1 MTSSPIFA
9 LSKEQ
14 GKSMKPP
21 MRSVLSAVFLVSL
34 VMPILRAQVLNDRL
48 LRAAAEPHNWMMYSG
63 TYASQRYS
71 TLSQINPSNVK
82 NLEQKWIFQA
92 ESLEKFETTPLVVDG
107 IMYISQ
113 APSDALALDAK
124 TGRVFWIYRY
134 YPSTDAR
141 PCCGSVNRGL
151 AILGDTLF
159 LATLDAHLVALDAKT
174 GRPIWNTRVANASA
188 GYAMTVA
195 PLVVKDKVIVGVAGG
210 EFGIRGFIAA
220 YDVRTG
226 REAWRFN
233 TIPGP
238 GEPGHETWQG
248 QADAWEHGGGAIWT
262 TGSYDPALNLTYWGT
277 GNPGPDWN
285 PGQREGDNLY
295 SDSVV
300 ALDPDTGKLKW
311 FFQFT
316 PNDPYDYDSTQVPVL
331 VDANWN
337 GSPRKLMMWANR
349 NGFFYVL
356 DRATGQFL
364 AGYPFVKVNWA
375 SGLDA
380 KGRPIQTP
388 QPENAPT
395 FPGVQGGT
403 NWYSPSYSP
412 RTGLFYVSA
421 WEDYASVFVKEEQKY
436 QEGQRFVGGRPATPI
451 PGGQNIPSLKRGP
464 INVWTEAAGHGAVVA
479 IDPRTG
485 DKKWRFLMTDV
496 TYSGILTTAA
506 DLLFTGGR
514 EGYFHALDARTGAL
528 LWNASL
534 GGQVASGPM
543 TFEVE
548 GKQYVSVAA
557 GHSLFT
563 FGLRE

>member
-14 GKSMKPP
+14 GKSMKLP
-21 MRSVLSAVFLVSL
+21 MRSILLAVFLVSL
-34 VMPILRAQVLNDRL
+34 VIPILRAQVSNDRL
-48 LRAAAEPHNWMMYSG
+48 LRAAAEPHNWMTYSG

-107 IMYISQ
+107 IMYITQ

-174 GRPIWNTRVANASA
+174 GRPIWNTRVANAGA
-188 GYAMTVA
+188 GYAMTLA

-233 TIPGP
+233 IIPGP
-238 GEPGHETWQG
+238 GEPGHETW
-248 QADAWEHGGGAIWT
+248 DASNSWEHGGGAVWV

-311 FFQFT
+311 FYQFT

-331 VDANWN
+331 VDAAWN
-337 GSPRKLMMWANR
+337 GAPRKLMMWANR

-356 DRATGQFL
+356 DRASGQFL

-388 QPENAPT
+388 QPDNGPT

-436 QEGQRFVGGRPATPI
+436 QEGQRFVGGRPKTPI

-464 INVWTEAAGHGAVVA
+464 INVWTEAVGHGAVVA

-485 DKKWRFLMTDV
+485 DKKWKFLMTDV
-496 TYSGILTTAA
+496 TDSGILTTAT

-557 GHSLFT
+557 GHALFT

>member
-1 MTSSPIFA
+1 MPSARSLRVAAFLA
-9 LSKEQ
+9 FLSI
-14 GKSMKPP
+14 
-21 MRSVLSAVFLVSL
+21 
-34 VMPILRAQVLNDRL
+34 PILPAQVSGERL
-48 LRAAAEPHNWMMYSG
+48 LRASAEPQNWMMYSG
-63 TYASQRYS
+63 TYGSQRYS
-71 TLSQINPSNVK
+71 KLDQIHSGNVRD
-82 NLEQKWIFQA
+82 LEQKWVFQA

-107 IMYISQ
+107 IMYITQ
-113 APSDALALDAK
+113 APSDALALDASS
-124 TGRVFWIYRY
+124 GRVFWIYRHHSA
-134 YPSTDAR
+134 PDVK

-174 GRPIWNTRVANASA
+174 GRPLWDVKVANPST
-188 GYAMTVA
+188 GYTMTLA

-220 YDVRTG
+220 YDARTG

-233 TIPGP
+233 TVPGP
-238 GEPGHETWQG
+238 GEAGHDTWPPG
-248 QADAWEHGGGAIWT
+248 AWEHGGASIWV
-262 TGSYDPALNLTYWGT
+262 TGSYDPALNLTYWGI

-285 PGQREGDNLY
+285 PAQREGDNLY
-295 SDSVV
+295 SDCVV
-300 ALDPDTGKLKW
+300 ALDADSGKLKW

-331 VDANWN
+331 VDATWK
-337 GSPRKLMMWANR
+337 GAARKLMMWANR

-375 SGLDA
+375 KGLDD
-380 KGRPIQTP
+380 KGRPVSTP
-388 QPENAPT
+388 QPENTPT
-395 FPGVQGGT
+395 FPGVQGAT

-412 RTGLFYVSA
+412 RTGMFYVSA
-421 WEDYASVFVKEEQKY
+421 WEDYASIFVKEHQEY
-436 QEGQRFVGGRPATPI
+436 REGQHFVGGRPASPLPTGQSM
-451 PGGQNIPSLKRGP
+451 PGIKRGP
-464 INVWTEAAGHGAVVA
+464 INSWTEAAGHGALIA
-479 IDPRTG
+479 IEPETG
-485 DKKWRFLMTDV
+485 ERKWKFLMTDV
-496 TYSGILTTAA
+496 TDSGILTTAT

-528 LWNASL
+528 LWKTSL
-534 GGQVASGPM
+534 GGQIASGPISYQ
-543 TFEVE
+543 VA

-563 FGLRE
+563 FALRDVK

>member
-1 MTSSPIFA
+1 MKFLNRCILVA
-9 LSKEQ
+9 ACLLSL
-14 GKSMKPP
+14 MLP
-21 MRSVLSAVFLVSL
+21 V
-34 VMPILRAQVLNDRL
+34 LRAQVSNERL
-48 LRAAAEPHNWMMYSG
+48 LRTADEPHNWLMYSG

-71 TLSQINPSNVK
+71 TLRQINPANVK
-82 NLEQKWIFQA
+82 TLEQKWVFQA

-107 IMYISQ
+107 IMYITQ

-124 TGRVFWIYRY
+124 TGRVFWIYRH
-134 YPSTDAR
+134 YPSPDVK

-174 GRPIWNTRVANASA
+174 GRPLWNTKVANASA

-195 PLVVKDKVIVGVAGG
+195 PLIVKDKVIIGVAGG

-220 YDVRTG
+220 YSVNNG
-226 REAWRFN
+226 REVWRFN

-248 QADAWEHGGGAIWT
+248 QGDAWEHGGGSIWT
-262 TGSYDPALNLTYWGT
+262 TGSYDPVLNLTYWGT

-285 PGQREGDNLY
+285 PAQRSGDNLY

-300 ALDPDTGKLKW
+300 ALDADTGKLKW
-311 FFQFT
+311 FYQFT

-331 VDANWN
+331 VDATWK
-337 GSPRKLMMWANR
+337 GTARKLMMWANR

-356 DRATGQFL
+356 DRQTGEFL
-364 AGYPFVKVNWA
+364 AGYPFVKVNWT
-375 SGLDA
+375 SGLDT
-380 KGRPIQTP
+380 KGRPVQTP
-388 QPENAPT
+388 QPEGSPT
-395 FPGVQGGT
+395 FPGVQGAT

-412 RTGLFYVSA
+412 RTGLFYISA
-421 WEDYASVFVKEEQKY
+421 WEDYASVFVKEDQKY
-436 QEGQRFVGGRPATPI
+436 EEGRRFVGGRPTSPI
-451 PGGQNIPSLKRGP
+451 PGGQNVPSLKRGP
-464 INVWTEAAGHGAVVA
+464 INVWTEAAGHGAIVA

-485 DKKWRFLMTDV
+485 EKKWKFLMTDV
-496 TYSGILTTAA
+496 TDSGILTTVT
-506 DLLFTGGR
+506 DLLFAGGR
-514 EGYFHALDARTGAL
+514 EGYFHALDARNGAL
-528 LWNASL
+528 LWKASL

-543 TFEVE
+543 TYQVE
-548 GKQYVSVAA
+548 GKQYVTVAA

-563 FGLRE
+563 FALRE

>member
-1 MTSSPIFA
+1 MKFLNRCILVA
-9 LSKEQ
+9 ACLLSL
-14 GKSMKPP
+14 MLP
-21 MRSVLSAVFLVSL
+21 V
-34 VMPILRAQVLNDRL
+34 LRAQVSNERL
-48 LRAAAEPHNWMMYSG
+48 LRTADEPHNWLMYSG

-71 TLSQINPSNVK
+71 TLRQINPANVK
-82 NLEQKWIFQA
+82 TLEQKWVFQA

-107 IMYISQ
+107 IMYITQ

-124 TGRVFWIYRY
+124 TGRVFWIYRH
-134 YPSTDAR
+134 YPSPDVK

-174 GRPIWNTRVANASA
+174 GRPLWNTKVANASA

-195 PLVVKDKVIVGVAGG
+195 PLIVKDKVIIGVAGG

-220 YDVRTG
+220 YSVNNG
-226 REAWRFN
+226 REVWRFN

-248 QADAWEHGGGAIWT
+248 QGDAWEHGGGSIWT
-262 TGSYDPALNLTYWGT
+262 TGSYDPVLNLTYWGT

-285 PGQREGDNLY
+285 PAQRSGDNLY

-300 ALDPDTGKLKW
+300 ALDADTGKLKW
-311 FFQFT
+311 FYQFT

-331 VDANWN
+331 VDATWK
-337 GSPRKLMMWANR
+337 GTARKLMMWANR

-356 DRATGQFL
+356 DRQTGEFL

-375 SGLDA
+375 SGLDT

-388 QPENAPT
+388 QPEGSPT
-395 FPGVQGGT
+395 FPGVQGAT

-421 WEDYASVFVKEEQKY
+421 WEDYASVFVKEDQKY
-436 QEGQRFVGGRPATPI
+436 EEGRRFVGGRPTSPI
-451 PGGQNIPSLKRGP
+451 PGGQNVPSLKRGP
-464 INVWTEAAGHGAVVA
+464 INVWTEAAGHGAIVA

-485 DKKWRFLMTDV
+485 EKKWKFLMTDV
-496 TYSGILTTAA
+496 TDSGILTTVT
-506 DLLFTGGR
+506 DLLFAGGR
-514 EGYFHALDARTGAL
+514 EGYFHALDARNGAL
-528 LWNASL
+528 LWKASL

-543 TFEVE
+543 TYQVE
-548 GKQYVSVAA
+548 GKQYVTVAA

-563 FGLRE
+563 FALRE